1 MAIRPNPFEGQDV
14 RPDAGQSA
22 AEAFMAALAKPAGV
36 TAVTLRYGYIMH
48 QDGTR
53 SLFETPTVSDE
64 RYNARGRCT
73 NQTARWK
80 DGSGV
85 RYRYNEDRGGYY
97 DYLK

>member
-1 MAIRPNPFEGQDV
+1 MPIRPNPFEGEDV
-14 RPDAGQSA
+14 RSAEGQTT

-36 TAVTLRYGYIMH
+36 VAVTLRYGYIVH
-48 QDGTR
+48 RDGKR
-53 SLFETPTVSDE
+53 SLFETPAVSDE

-73 NQTARWK
+73 NQTAKWP